1 MTTTTE
7 GFIVSNAHAASLA
20 ASLWSCVTG
29 SRLEPT
35 KRSCF
40 LTLAC
45 NKEEACLFLDK
56 LVLLPVSLLQLA
68 TGFFLQL
75 NNDISNC
82 HLKHCL
88 SGLQVLVHHCAEISE
103 SFLTSAVL
111 PLDAGMARC
120 MVIL

>member
-29 SRLEPT
+29 SHLEPT